1 MSDNAKTKQIP
12 EDKKTPGIPKTSNAI
27 MALWEKAADR
37 LTDAELDWFSDLSD
51 SALVESENLSQNL
64 EGMACL
70 VGSDKFS
77 ESFQDPNSLSVLMYS
92 LSNQLDVING
102 LLRVSG
108 EAEGRLKR
116 KKQEAQS

>member
-1 MSDNAKTKQIP
+1 MSDNAKTEQIP

-27 MALWEKAADR
+27 MALWEKAADH
-37 LTDAELDWFSDLSD
+37 LTDAELAWFSNLSD
-51 SALVESENLSQNL
+51 SALMESENLAQNL
-64 EGMACL
+64 DGMACL
-70 VGSDKFS
+70 VGADKFS
-77 ESFQDPNSLSVLMYS
+77 GSFQDSDSLSVFMYS

-108 EAEGRLKR
+108 EAEGRIKR